1 MSRIWVKL
9 DATYTED
16 DAICAVGPLAELLY
30 IRALTY
36 CRRRVSDGFIPTAV
50 VPVIAA
56 QIPADA
62 FELADALVREELW
75 LETEGGFLVRSW
87 AEWQVTTETLKA
99 ESERKKLARQ
109 ENRIEKNR
117 RQPSDVRPLS
127 FGRPADTQETPAW
140 DTNRRE
146 ISGLRDNLRAVNK

>member
-16 DAICAVGPLAELLY
+16 DSIVAVGPLAELLY

-36 CRRRVSDGFIPTAV
+36 CRRRVSDGFVPHAV

-62 FELADALVREELW
+62 YEMADLLVAAELW
-75 LETEGGFLVRSW
+75 LETDGGFLVRSW
-87 AEWQVTTETLKA
+87 CEWQVTSESLKA
-99 ESERKKLARQ
+99 ESERKKLAREQ
-109 ENRIEKNR
+109 KRTEKNR
-117 RQPSDVRPLS
+117 RQPTDVRPLS
-127 FGRPADTQETPAW
+127 DGRPADAEERA
-140 DTNRRE
+140 DLDIAKRE
-146 ISGLRDNLRAVNK
+146 INAARSGLRLA